1 MRTYDLS
8 PLFRSSVGFDRWS
21 NLFDTALRAG
31 DNSVGYPPYNIEK
44 LGDDSYRI
52 TVAVAGFGEDDIE
65 ITAQDNLLVVA
76 GKLGGAR
83 KDGAAYLY
91 RGIATRA
98 FERRFSL
105 ADYVKVTGATLI
117 NGVLTIDLA
126 REVPEAMK
134 PRHIAIATAPADKV
148 IESKKAA

>member
-1 MRTYDLS
+1 MRNYDLS
-8 PLFRSSVGFDRWS
+8 PLFRSSVGFDRMS

-44 LGDDSYRI
+44 LDDESYRI
-52 TVAVAGFGEDDIE
+52 TVAVAGFGEGDIE
-65 ITAQDNLLVVA
+65 ITAQENLLVVA
-76 GKLGGAR
+76 GKLAEPR
-83 KDGAAYLY
+83 DDSAAYLY

-105 ADYVKVTGATLI
+105 ADHVKVTGATLV

-126 REVPEAMK
+126 REVPDAMK
-134 PRHIAIATAPADKV
+134 PRHIAIATTPAGEA